1 MTAST
6 AWAACAR
13 PRMRARRRTVPV
25 TRTTRAQS
33 METQR
38 TIDRGAAR
46 RASKRCASCGQRYT
60 GEAAFCPFDGSPL
73 EAATYE
79 ALVDPLIGVT
89 VDGRYEVMTLL
100 GEGGMGHVYEV
111 KHVALDRR
119 FAMKVLRRELA
130 RDEELAA
137 RFIQEAKATA
147 SVRHPN
153 VVEITD
159 FGRLQGDGAP
169 YFVMELLVGETL
181 GHVIKAGGPIPARR
195 AVRIVKQVAGAL
207 AAAHAVGIVHRDLKP
222 DNVFLVGGF
231 TGGASSDE
239 VRVVDF
245 GAAKIIGS
253 SRVTRA
259 GIVFGT
265 PHYMSPEQ
273 ASGQPVDH
281 RTDVYALGVIMYE
294 MFTGR
299 VPFEA
304 DTYMGVLTQHMF
316 VNPVPPSQ
324 ISPAARELGALEQ
337 ITMICLAKKPEER
350 YASME
355 ALSDALDEVVQVRS
369 DGRMQVASHLSGR
382 PSKPPSSVRYRMAD
396 ELEPPTLAE
405 MRVAIDS
412 VLPPRRVVPW
422 GWILGLA
429 GVIVAGLVVWVIG
442 SRSSVGPAVVVPV
455 ATVAAPQGATVE
467 LGSASASAS
476 ASAPARTPAPASASA
491 SASEPALAPEP
502 APVRRAGK
510 SSPPPSRIDDVGDP
524 FAGKR

>member
-1 MTAST
+1 
-6 AWAACAR
+6 
-13 PRMRARRRTVPV
+13 
-25 TRTTRAQS
+25 

-38 TIDRGAAR
+38 NIDGRDAR
-46 RASKRCASCGQRYT
+46 RKSKRCTSCGQRYSSD
-60 GEAAFCPFDGSPL
+60 AAFCPFDGSPL
-73 EAATYE
+73 EAAPYE
-79 ALVDPLIGVT
+79 PLVDPLIGVT
-89 VDGRYEVMTLL
+89 IDGRYEVLSLL

-119 FAMKVLRRELA
+119 FAMKVLRRDLA
-130 RDEELAA
+130 RDEELAS

-159 FGRLQGDGAP
+159 FGRIVADGAP
-169 YFVMELLVGETL
+169 YFVMELLVGQTL
-181 GHVIKAGGPIPARR
+181 GQVIKAGGPIPARR
-195 AVRIVKQVAGAL
+195 AVRILKQVAGAL
-207 AAAHAVGIVHRDLKP
+207 GAAHAGGIVHRDLKP
-222 DNVFLVGGF
+222 DNVFLVGGVS
-231 TGGASSDE
+231 GGAASDD

-281 RTDVYALGVIMYE
+281 RADVYALGIIMYE

-324 ISPAARELGALEQ
+324 VSAAAHELGALED
-337 ITMICLAKKPEER
+337 ITMICLAKKREER
-350 YASME
+350 YASMA

-369 DGRMQVASHLSGR
+369 DGKVQVATHLSGR
-382 PSKPPSSVRYRMAD
+382 ASKPPSSVRYRMAD

-429 GVIVAGLVVWVIG
+429 GVIVAGIVAWAVSQAVA
-442 SRSSVGPAVVVPV
+442 GPAVGAPPAQSVPAAVASTLQVAPVPV
-455 ATVAAPQGATVE
+455 
-467 LGSASASAS
+467 
-476 ASAPARTPAPASASA
+476 PAPASASA
-491 SASEPALAPEP
+491 PAPALAPAP
-502 APVRRAGK
+502 APAPEPVRRPAK
-510 SSPPPSRIDDVGDP
+510 TPKAPPRIDDIGDP

>member
-1 MTAST
+1 
-6 AWAACAR
+6 
-13 PRMRARRRTVPV
+13 
-25 TRTTRAQS
+25 

-38 TIDRGAAR
+38 TIERRDAR
-46 RASKRCASCGQRYT
+46 RGTRRCSACGQRFT
-60 GEAAFCPFDGSPL
+60 GEAAFCPFDGTRL
-73 EAATYE
+73 ETATYDP
-79 ALVDPLIGVT
+79 LVDPMIGVT
-89 VDGRYEVMTLL
+89 VEGRYEVVSLL
-100 GEGGMGHVYEV
+100 GEGGMGQVYEV
-111 KHVALDRR
+111 RHVALDRR
-119 FAMKVLRRELA
+119 FAMKVLRRDLA
-130 RDEELAA
+130 RDEELAS

-159 FGRLQGDGAP
+159 FGRTVDGIP

-207 AAAHAVGIVHRDLKP
+207 GAAHACGIVHRDLKP
-222 DNVFLVGGF
+222 DNVFLVGGVS
-231 TGGASSDE
+231 GGAASDD

-253 SRVTRA
+253 SRVTRQ

-281 RTDVYALGVIMYE
+281 RADVYALGVIMYE

-316 VNPVPPSQ
+316 VRPVPPSQ
-324 ISPAARELGALEQ
+324 ISPAARELGALEE
-337 ITMICLAKKPEER
+337 ITLLCLAKKPEER
-350 YASME
+350 YPTMQ

-369 DGRMQVASHLSGR
+369 DGRIQVSSQLSGR
-382 PSKPPSSVRYRMAD
+382 PSKPPSSVRYKMAD
-396 ELEPPTLAE
+396 ELEPPTLQE

-422 GWILGLA
+422 GWILGLC
-429 GVIVAGLVVWVIG
+429 GVAVAGGVGWALV
-442 SRSSVGPAVVVPV
+442 
-455 ATVAAPQGATVE
+455 
-467 LGSASASAS
+467 ASD
-476 ASAPARTPAPASASA
+476 
-491 SASEPALAPEP
+491 APEP
-502 APVRRAGK
+502 APPAVPATAARKPPDPPASVSDTATAAEPPAPPQPAAPTSAAAPATVAVPSTAPSTRRVPRK
-510 SSPPPSRIDDVGDP
+510 MPPPSGIDDVGDP
-524 FAGKR
+524 FAGKK